1 LTLFA
6 CFPNAVRVFFGILE
20 IVLFL
25 RAALAAF
32 LMFRRAAVP
41 CREVAMH
48 RPCAGTRDPATCAT
62 EMRTLLRHRPG
73 RCGYAGPDC
82 GKLGA

>member
-6 CFPNAVRVFFGILE
+6 CFANAVRVFFGSLE

-32 LMFRRAAVP
+32 LM
-41 CREVAMH
+41 
-48 RPCAGTRDPATCAT
+48 ATCAI

>member
-1 LTLFA
+1 MFA

-32 LMFRRAAVP
+32 LMFRRAAVR
-41 CREVAMH
+41 CREVATH
-48 RPCAGTRDPATCAT
+48 RPCAGARGSGYLRDRDAYTSAPSARA
-62 EMRTLLRHRPG
+62 MRIRRP
-73 RCGYAGPDC
+73 
-82 GKLGA
+82 